1 MTATP
6 DENAWLARPA
16 HRRWALAGAV
26 VLATALW
33 MASGWLSGSGGTGDA
48 APVSSQRPPF
58 EVAIAERRAE
68 SIERAV
74 RAQGETRPHRSARL
88 RAQTAGQVAAV
99 PVESGQ
105 RVERGEILIELAR
118 GDRGARLKEARARVS
133 QRQLELEAAQRLS
146 ASGYQARVQVE
157 EARAALEQAQAA
169 LAQIRQDIDY
179 TTIEAPWA
187 GTIDEVLVDAGDYL
201 GVNGEAVTLVDN
213 DPLRVVAHFPQ
224 GAADALAPGQP
235 AAVTLLSGAVRSG
248 QVVGVAPRSD
258 AATRT
263 FRVEAEI
270 PNPERRPA
278 GTSAEMRIVTGRVRA
293 HRLSPALLSLNTQ
306 GELGVKAVNDDNRI
320 VFHAVEIMHTEP
332 EGIWVTGLPDPVRL
346 VVRGGGFVASGERV
360 RTSVGTL
367 DVDRVPDPAAAGAE
381 G

>member
-1 MTATP
+1 
-6 DENAWLARPA
+6 
-16 HRRWALAGAV
+16 
-26 VLATALW
+26 
-33 MASGWLSGSGGTGDA
+33 MASGWFGGSGGADDA
-48 APVSSQRPPF
+48 AATSEATPF
-58 EVAIAERRAE
+58 EVAVAERTAE
-68 SIERAV
+68 AIERAV

-187 GTIDEVLVDAGDYL
+187 GTVDEVLVDAGDYL

-213 DPLRVVAHFPQ
+213 DPLRVVAHFQ
-224 GAADALAPGQP
+224 
-235 AAVTLLSGAVRSG
+235 AVFDEEG
-248 QVVGVAPRSD
+248 
-258 AATRT
+258 
-263 FRVEAEI
+263 I
-270 PNPERRPA
+270 
-278 GTSAEMRIVTGRVRA
+278 SAEQAMNDGIYPMGFIRLTNNARERLQAPLEALLAEDMLRQREEGLRLGWNAFLHQPVTA
-293 HRLSPALLSLNTQ
+293 SPAT
-306 GELGVKAVNDDNRI
+306 K
-320 VFHAVEIMHTEP
+320 
-332 EGIWVTGLPDPVRL
+332 
-346 VVRGGGFVASGERV
+346 
-360 RTSVGTL
+360 
-367 DVDRVPDPAAAGAE
+367 
-381 G
+381 